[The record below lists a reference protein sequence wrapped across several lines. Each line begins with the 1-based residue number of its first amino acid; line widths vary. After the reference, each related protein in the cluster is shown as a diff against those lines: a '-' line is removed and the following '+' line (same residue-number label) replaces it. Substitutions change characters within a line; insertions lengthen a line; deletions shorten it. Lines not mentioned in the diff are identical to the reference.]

1 MNLSDTE
8 GKSASGAVVSNT
20 VNTHLTGTRLI
31 IARAV
36 WLALV
41 VPTVGLFVISLP
53 VYYQQLQTA
62 CFIGTACGKLYGALP
77 IKGLQTL
84 STTGFSVSGYAA
96 LFTIFF
102 AITAAIWC
110 AVGFLIFWRRSDDWL
125 ALLAAFVLVI
135 SGITL
140 SYNSLAA
147 LALTSPAL
155 DLPLSLMS
163 FLAQGSLVV
172 FVVLFPSG
180 R

>member
-8 GKSASGAVVSNT
+8 GKSASGAVVASTANT
-20 VNTHLTGTRLI
+20 RLTGSWLI

-41 VPTVGLFVISLP
+41 VPSLGLFVISIP

-77 IKGLQTL
+77 VKGLQTL
-84 STTGFSVSGYAA
+84 STIGFSVSGYAA

-125 ALLAAFVLVI
+125 ALLAAFFLVMSSNTPSPGNPTFVL
-135 SGITL
+135 
-140 SYNSLAA
+140 A
-147 LALTSPAL
+147 LAYPVLSLPFSLVSFLGLTSL
-155 DLPLSLMS
+155 LGD
-163 FLAQGSLVV
+163 F
-172 FVVLFPSG
+172 
-180 R
+180 RK

>member
-41 VPTVGLFVISLP
+41 VPTVGLFVISIP

-102 AITAAIWC
+102 AIIAAIWC
-110 AVGFLIFWRRSDDWL
+110 AVGFIIFWRRSDDWL
-125 ALLAAFVLVI
+125 ALLAAFFLVMSTI
-135 SGITL
+135 TPSSGNPTYL
-140 SYNSLAA
+140 LA
-147 LALTSPAL
+147 LAYPVFSLPFSLLGFLGQTS
-155 DLPLSLMS
+155 
-163 FLAQGSLVV
+163 F
-172 FVVLFPSG
+172 F
-180 R
+180 